1 MSNRK
6 EDNINAESTYNI
18 TGAQTGEMEL
28 NDSVFGVEVNEAV
41 MRQAVLR
48 QLANER
54 LGTHATKT
62 RGLVR
67 GGGRKPWKQKGTGR
81 ARVGST
87 RSPLWVGGG
96 TVFGPQPRSYEQ
108 KMPRK
113 ARRLAVKSALSDK
126 VNTNELFVLD
136 EIVLAAPKTKE
147 VVKVVDNFK
156 FSGEKVLFITDG
168 DEVMA
173 RCARNLQGVKS
184 VSTENMNIFDLLHYT
199 KLFITKS
206 AVAKIEEVLA

>member
-1 MSNRK
+1 MPK
-6 EDNINAESTYNI
+6 VSTYNI
-18 TGAQTGEMEL
+18 TGVKTGEIEL
-28 NDSVFGVEVNEAV
+28 NNSVFGVEVNEAV
-41 MRQAVLR
+41 MRQALLR

-54 LGTHATKT
+54 LGTHSTKT

-81 ARVGST
+81 ARVGSS

-96 TVFGPQPRSYEQ
+96 TVWGPHPRSYAQ

-136 EIVLAAPKTKE
+136 EIKLAAAKTKE
-147 VVKVVDNFK
+147 VVALIKNFQ
-156 FSGEKVLFITDG
+156 FTGEKVLFVTDN
-168 DEVMA
+168 DEIVI
-173 RCARNLQGVKS
+173 RCARNIEGVKAI
-184 VSTENMNIFDLLHYT
+184 STEGVNIFDLLHYT
-199 KLFITKS
+199 KLFVTKS

>member
-1 MSNRK
+1 MPK
-6 EDNINAESTYNI
+6 VSTYNI
-18 TGAQTGEMEL
+18 AGAQTGEMEL

-156 FSGEKVLFITDG
+156 FSGEKVLFVTDG

>member
-1 MSNRK
+1 MPK
-6 EDNINAESTYNI
+6 VSTYNI
-18 TGAQTGEMEL
+18 AGAQTGEMEL

-156 FSGEKVLFITDG
+156 FFGEKVLFITDG

>member
-1 MSNRK
+1 MPK
-6 EDNINAESTYNI
+6 VSTYNI
-18 TGAQTGEMEL
+18 AGVQTGEMEL

-81 ARVGST
+81 ARVGSM

-156 FSGEKVLFITDG
+156 FSGEKSPVYYGRRRSNGSLRT
-168 DEVMA
+168 
-173 RCARNLQGVKS
+173 
-184 VSTENMNIFDLLHYT
+184 
-199 KLFITKS
+199 
-206 AVAKIEEVLA
+206 

>member
-1 MSNRK
+1 MPK
-6 EDNINAESTYNI
+6 VSTYNI
-18 TGAQTGEMEL
+18 AGAQTGEMEL

-156 FSGEKVLFITDG
+156 LSGEKVLFITDG

>member
-1 MSNRK
+1 MPK
-6 EDNINAESTYNI
+6 VSTYNI
-18 TGAQTGEMEL
+18 AGVQTGEMEL

-67 GGGRKPWKQKGTGR
+67 GGGRKPWKQKGTDR

>member
-1 MSNRK
+1 MPK
-6 EDNINAESTYNI
+6 VSTYNI

>member
-1 MSNRK
+1 MPK
-6 EDNINAESTYNI
+6 VSTYNI
-18 TGAQTGEMEL
+18 TGAQTGEIEL

-54 LGTHATKT
+54 LGTHSTKT

-81 ARVGST
+81 ARCGST

-96 TVFGPQPRSYEQ
+96 TVFGPHPRSYEQ

-136 EIVLAAPKTKE
+136 ELTLAQPKTKE
-147 VVKVVDNFK
+147 VCQIINNFN
-156 FSGEKVLFITDG
+156 FAGEKVLFVTDN
-168 DEVMA
+168 D
-173 RCARNLQGVKS
+173 
-184 VSTENMNIFDLLHYT
+184 
-199 KLFITKS
+199 
-206 AVAKIEEVLA
+206 AVVTAAPATLKA

>member
-1 MSNRK
+1 MPK
-6 EDNINAESTYNI
+6 VSTYNI

-48 QLANER
+48 QMANER